1 MRRAWLGAG
10 SGRGGYVDA
19 ERPSVRRLA
28 GTTPGPASAH
38 AYEAG
43 PSGALPTLCEP
54 VFASLPILYFRTFL
68 YELAAAVLELCTLG
82 ELRLPPPGRS
92 ATRGHRAARRRR
104 VRSRRSPARG
114 RPVAGWPEGR
124 VLLLWPEL
132 DGALE
137 APVPA
142 TRAAS
147 RWRRRPS
154 RVGTAAQPSRITE
167 RERWAPA
174 SLGSTRGHLRGT
186 SSGAADDPHRDAI
199 KRPRPARPAPP
210 VRQTRASRRGEPQAR
225 PQRRPARVRRGSR
238 RASPTRLEPARDAG
252 RPRPRSRR
260 GAPDPR

>member
-1 MRRAWLGAG
+1 VRRASLGAG
-10 SGRGGYVDA
+10 SGRGGHVDA

-38 AYEAG
+38 ADEAR
-43 PSGALPTLCEP
+43 PSGALPTLCEL

-92 ATRGHRAARRRR
+92 AARGHRVAHRRRL
-104 VRSRRSPARG
+104 RSRRSPARG

-137 APVPA
+137 AAVPA

-147 RWRRRPS
+147 RRRRRPS
-154 RVGTAAQPSRITE
+154 RVGTDAQPSRVAE
-167 RERWAPA
+167 RERRAPA
-174 SLGSTRGHLRGT
+174 SFGSARGHLRGT
-186 SSGAADDPHRDAI
+186 SSGAAGHPHRDAI
-199 KRPRPARPAPP
+199 RRPRPAPP
-210 VRQTRASRRGEPQAR
+210 VPQIRASRRGEPQAR

-238 RASPTRLEPARDAG
+238 RASPTRLEPAPGAG

-260 GAPDPR
+260 GAPGPR